1 MGNLLGGKNKSRV
14 TELDRAVLGLK
25 KQRDELKR
33 AQKRIEVNFANR
45 SKNWN
50 KCFVAENFYKKTRIS
65 RDEIFLSRKNT
76 RLVKNWELKS
86 R

>member
-33 AQKRIEVNFANR
+33 AQKRIEVNFANKSKKFKQMFCR
-45 SKNWN
+45 SEFLQKN
-50 KCFVAENFYKKTRIS
+50 
-65 RDEIFLSRKNT
+65 
-76 RLVKNWELKS
+76 KS
-86 R
+86 FT

>member
-33 AQKRIEVNFANR
+33 AQKRIEVNFANK
-45 SKNWN
+45 SK
-50 KCFVAENFYKKTRIS
+50 KFKQMFC
-65 RDEIFLSRKNT
+65 EIFLSRKNT

>member
-33 AQKRIEVNFANR
+33 AQKRIEVNFANKSKKFKRMFCR
-45 SKNWN
+45 SA
-50 KCFVAENFYKKTRIS
+50 FLQKKTRIL

-76 RLVKNWELKS
+76 RLVKN
-86 R
+86 

>member
-33 AQKRIEVNFANR
+33 AQKRIEVNFANKSKKFKRMFCR
-45 SKNWN
+45 SAFLQK
-50 KCFVAENFYKKTRIS
+50 KQEFYVTRFFYPEKIP
-65 RDEIFLSRKNT
+65 DL
-76 RLVKNWELKS
+76 
-86 R
+86 